1 MLKPYAHLSCFKMI
15 SLLFIFSN
23 VWFTYKYFTFINERH
38 CEILV
43 IGKNML
49 NRPHLRSCGLGYA
62 SETKTTEAWI
72 Q

>member
-1 MLKPYAHLSCFKMI
+1 MKD
-15 SLLFIFSN
+15 
-23 VWFTYKYFTFINERH
+23 T
-38 CEILV
+38 EILV

-49 NRPHLRSCGLGYA
+49 NRPHLRSCGLGCA